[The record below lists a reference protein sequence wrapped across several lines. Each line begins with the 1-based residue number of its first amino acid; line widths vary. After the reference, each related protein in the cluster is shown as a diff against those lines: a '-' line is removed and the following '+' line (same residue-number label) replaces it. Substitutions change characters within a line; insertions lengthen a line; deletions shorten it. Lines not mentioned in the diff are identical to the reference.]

1 VLGHTM
7 VSQNE
12 LVFDRCKQNLI
23 YMYYSGTHYWLTT
36 MHIFPLFKKA
46 MYVMLEIDS
55 LSIRANPRRVAI

>member
-46 MYVMLEIDS
+46 MYVTS
-55 LSIRANPRRVAI
+55 RQRAYPVQDEMTHWF